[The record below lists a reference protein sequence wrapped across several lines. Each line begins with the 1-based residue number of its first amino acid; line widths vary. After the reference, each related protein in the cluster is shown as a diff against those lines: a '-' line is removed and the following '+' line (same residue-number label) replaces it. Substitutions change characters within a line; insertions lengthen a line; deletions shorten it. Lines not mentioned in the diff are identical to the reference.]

1 MRPVRRSVA
10 WWSLAWVAACAA
22 AFAAGCKSV
31 TASKKDPTAYIVPS
45 NQRVW
50 SPDQAVLPTA
60 DIGRDEVLV
69 RNVRNCK
76 YLSADDYVVDYYDR
90 LIALDDLV
98 SVDYVVVPFQAMPTM
113 AHTMVSFGTRDGQ
126 RIAVSV
132 EIRKEA
138 GESYSVVKGLLNEFE
153 ITYVVADERDVIDLR
168 ARHRG
173 DDVYAYPLRATPEQ
187 VQAIFVDMLRRA
199 NQLAERPEFYNT
211 VTNNCTTALLTHF
224 NRIAKRPISPAD
236 PRVVLPG
243 LSDQLVYEL
252 GLIDTDVSFEETKRR
267 ANVSPL
273 ARQQRDNPDYSQAI
287 RAGRETTRR

>member
-1 MRPVRRSVA
+1 M
-10 WWSLAWVAACAA
+10 LAGTALCAA
-22 AFAAGCKSV
+22 ALAPGCKSV
-31 TASKKDPTAYIVPS
+31 TTSKKDPLAYFVPS

-60 DIGRDEVLV
+60 DIGRDAVLV

-98 SVDYVVVPFQAMPTM
+98 SVDYIVVPFKAMPTM

-126 RIAVSV
+126 QIVVSV

-138 GESYSVVKGLLNEFE
+138 GESYSIVKGLLNEFE
-153 ITYVVADERDVIDLR
+153 IMYVVADERDVIDLR
-168 ARHRG
+168 ARRRG
-173 DDVYAYPLRATPEQ
+173 DDVYVYPLRANPEQ
-187 VQAIFVDMLRRA
+187 VQAVFVDMLRRA

-211 VTNNCTTALLTHF
+211 VSNNCTTSLLLHF
-224 NRIAKRPISPAD
+224 NRIAKRPISAVD

-243 LSDQLVYEL
+243 LSDQLLYEL
-252 GLIDTDVSFEETKRR
+252 GLIDTNLSFEETKRR

-273 ARQQRDNPDYSQAI
+273 ARLHGDNPDYSQAI
-287 RAGRETTRR
+287 RANRKLSRQ

>member
-1 MRPVRRSVA
+1 MRQGHRSA
-10 WWSLAWVAACAA
+10 PWWLLAGTALSAA
-22 AFAAGCKSV
+22 ALATGCKSV
-31 TASKKDPTAYIVPS
+31 TTSKKDPMAYFVPS

-90 LIALDDLV
+90 LIALGDLV
-98 SVDYVVVPFQAMPTM
+98 SVDYIVVPFQAMPTM

-126 RIAVSV
+126 QIVVSV

-153 ITYVVADERDVIDLR
+153 IMYVVADERDVIDLR

-173 DDVYAYPLRATPEQ
+173 DDVYVYPLRANPEQ
-187 VQAIFVDMLRRA
+187 AQAIFVDMVRRA

-211 VTNNCTTALLTHF
+211 VSNNCTTSLLLHF
-224 NRIAKRPISPAD
+224 NRIAKRPISAAD
-236 PRVVLPG
+236 PRVILPG
-243 LSDQLVYEL
+243 LSDQLLYEL
-252 GLIDTDVSFEETKRR
+252 GLIDTNVSFEETKRR

-273 ARQQRDNPDYSQAI
+273 ARQHRDNPDYSQAI
-287 RAGRETTRR
+287 RANWYLRRQ